1 MAFGVTA
8 YSGAAFSAED
18 NNAIAYPQGIVLTG
32 SMGEESNTGDANLNV
47 TGIQATFSIGSSIAG
62 TSALVSVA
70 GSQLTTSIGEE
81 TINVG
86 VPITGQELSISNKEF
101 SQDTLTAFA
110 QAPFGAL
117 SPSTIEVPI
126 VDVVTTTGAGT
137 LPSFLLQS
145 TLGTFSVSADGNV
158 SVVVT
163 EHTLN
168 TSVGNVSITGIANV
182 SVTGIQMAM
191 TLGEESAFTDHTV
204 AVTGQQLTM
213 SMGEETSTGNAN
225 VSLAGLQ
232 LTNSIGAVTQ
242 ETRYAVTGNQMATSI
257 GSVTTI
263 ATADIDVTGILL
275 QSSVGNTAITAWAEV
290 DPGVNNVWTPVDRAA

>member
-62 TSALVSVA
+62 ASVLVSVT
-70 GSQLTTSIGEE
+70 GSQLTTAIGEE

-158 SVVVT
+158 SVVVN

-225 VSLAGLQ
+225 VSLTGLQ

-263 ATADIDVTGILL
+263 ANADIDVTGILL

>member
-47 TGIQATFSIGSSIAG
+47 TGIQATFSAGQVAAG
-62 TSALVSVA
+62 TSALVSVT

-81 TINVG
+81 AINIAED
-86 VPITGQELSISNKEF
+86 ITGQELSISNKEF
-101 SQDTLTAFA
+101 TQDTLTAFA

-117 SPSTIEVPI
+117 SPSTFEVPI
-126 VDVVTTTGAGT
+126 VVVATTTGAGT

-163 EHTLN
+163 EHTMN
-168 TSVGNVSITGIANV
+168 TSIGGVSVTGIANV
-182 SVTGIQMAM
+182 PVTGSQMTM

-204 AVTGQQLTM
+204 AVTGQQLAM

-225 VSLAGLQ
+225 VSLTGLQ

-263 ATADIDVTGILL
+263 ANADIDVTGILL
-275 QSSVGNTAITAWAEV
+275 QSSVGNTAVTAWAEV
-290 DPGVNNVWTPVDRAA
+290 DPGVSNVWTPVDRAA